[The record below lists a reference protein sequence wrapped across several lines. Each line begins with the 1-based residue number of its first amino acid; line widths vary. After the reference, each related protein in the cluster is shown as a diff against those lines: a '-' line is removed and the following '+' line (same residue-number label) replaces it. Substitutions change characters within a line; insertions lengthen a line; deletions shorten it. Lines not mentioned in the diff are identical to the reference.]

1 MKAQFRIED
10 VFIITGRGVV
20 VTGRLVGPNRSFSTG
35 DIVTI
40 GDKNYTIKG
49 IEESKKTF
57 GDLPGDNIGILINGD
72 KEEIK
77 RYLKDICD
85 IRSISELRDDRIN
98 DILDNNK

>member
-35 DIVTI
+35 DILTI
-40 GDKNYTIKG
+40 GDKNYIIKG
-49 IEESKKTF
+49 IEQFKKTF
-57 GDLPGDNIGILINGD
+57 GDLIGDNVGILINGD

-77 RYLKDICD
+77 KNLKDICD
-85 IRSISELRDDRIN
+85 IKDKSDVREDRIN